1 MNASIKFYT
10 EDTGYIKGGA
20 ETMMEVQQSHSKE
33 VKPGG
38 IPQNEMFVDL
48 FVINIYPSY
57 LEKVRKLVFQRGQCC
72 FVVATL

>member
-1 MNASIKFYT
+1 
-10 EDTGYIKGGA
+10 
-20 ETMMEVQQSHSKE
+20 MMEVQQSHSKE